1 MNTTKN
7 IIIASI
13 EEALKK
19 MNINK
24 PIILTEAKNYGDYS
38 TNIALT
44 LQKEL
49 GKKAIDIAQEIV
61 KNIDL
66 KKYVQISEIQV
77 AEPGFINFWVSNT
90 VFADAINTINKLG
103 EHYGDMTGNK
113 GAINVE
119 FVSANP
125 TGYLHIGHARNA
137 AIGATLCNI
146 LEKAGH
152 RVVREYL
159 VNDYGNQ
166 MNNLAASIFS
176 RYQQIFNKDYP
187 MPEDSYRGGDII
199 EFAQE
204 FYNQNKDKYKG
215 VEYTE
220 EMRMLFRA
228 FGREFA
234 LKNIEKDL
242 KRFGVWFDLYTS
254 ESEQYRKNL
263 VWPTIKRLK
272 TTYEKDGATWLKTTS
287 GGKDDKDRVIIKSN
301 GDSTYL
307 CADIAYHEQKF
318 VQLNDPE
325 KGVIIDVWGADHSG
339 YVERVKFSFED
350 LGWRRDQL
358 EILLFQLIRVMKDGK
373 EVKMSK
379 RLGTSLTLRELL
391 DLVGKDAIRFFLIER
406 SYNSKIDFDI
416 NKVNNADESNPMY
429 IIKYAHARATQLLE
443 KSAFNENPIASEIT
457 DEFAQKL
464 VNELKE
470 YPDLIAIMAKTYKVN
485 LLPPYLLK
493 LAGAFNSFY
502 SNTKILGSQNE
513 ESLIALVKAAKTVLA
528 NGMNL
533 MDLDIPERM

>member
-1 MNTTKN
+1 MTKD

-19 MNINK
+19 MNIKK
-24 PIILTEAKNYGDYS
+24 PIILTESKSYGDYS

-44 LQKEL
+44 LQREI
-49 GKKAIDIAQEIV
+49 GKKAIDIANEINQ
-61 KNIDL
+61 NIDL
-66 KKYVQISEIQV
+66 KNYPEIKEIKV
-77 AEPGFINFWVSNT
+77 SEPGFINFWVSNSVFGDT
-90 VFADAINTINKLG
+90 VNQINKLG
-103 EHYGDMTGNK
+103 NDYGSIKDKNRGP
-113 GAINVE
+113 INVE

-146 LEKAGH
+146 LEKGGYK
-152 RVVREYL
+152 VTREYL

-166 MNNLAASIFS
+166 MNRLAISVFS
-176 RYQQIFNKDYP
+176 RYQQIFDKDYQ
-187 MPEDSYRGGDII
+187 MPEDAYRGGDII
-199 EFAQE
+199 QFAEEFHRQ
-204 FYNQNKDKYKG
+204 NQDKYKG

-220 EMRMLFRA
+220 EMEALFKE
-228 FGREFA
+228 FGRKFA
-234 LKNIEKDL
+234 LKNIESDL

-254 ESEQYRKNL
+254 EAEQYKKNL

-272 TTYEKDGATWLKTTS
+272 TTYVKDGATWLATTK

-318 VQLNDPE
+318 LQLNDKE
-325 KGVIIDVWGADHSG
+325 KGIIIDVWGADHSG

-358 EILLFQLIRVMKDGK
+358 EIILFQLLRVVKNGK
-373 EVKMSK
+373 EIKMSK
-379 RLGTSLTLRELL
+379 RLGTSLTLKELL

-416 NKVNNADESNPMY
+416 AKVNKPDETNPMY
-429 IIKYAHARATQLLE
+429 IIKYAHARCVQLLE
-443 KSAFNENPIASEIT
+443 KSANKNPIAKTLDNEY
-457 DEFAQKL
+457 AQKL

-470 YPDLIAIMAKTYKVN
+470 YPDLIATMAKNYKVN
-485 LLPPYLLK
+485 LLPPFLVK

-502 SNTKILGSQNE
+502 SNTKVLGSENE
-513 ESLIALVKAAKTVLA
+513 ESYLALVKATKIVLA
-528 NGMNL
+528 NGMQL
-533 MDLDIPERM
+533 MDLDIPDRM